1 MRSRR
6 EWREAFPRAR
16 LLWIP
21 LEESVRPCGPARMN
35 WGRGLILLSLKKV
48 ERARLFG
55 TVSSALWRYQ
65 DSSIIQNEHFDNIT
79 VVLFLSTMHWG
90 SSMFISLINICP
102 AFKSSF
108 TTSLW
113 PDYEARCSGVNP
125 NSLYFSGSAPLSR
138 STLTTCLWP
147 RFAAWYRGVDSTNPW
162 TQFTSNHPATEECHH
177 LLCIV
182 FYCHVPE
189 FVLIF
194 GYFLFKDTLSLFP
207 KWLRCDSFFPGFAH
221 LMTFLEWFI

>member
-1 MRSRR
+1 
-6 EWREAFPRAR
+6 
-16 LLWIP
+16 
-21 LEESVRPCGPARMN
+21 
-35 WGRGLILLSLKKV
+35 
-48 ERARLFG
+48 
-55 TVSSALWRYQ
+55 
-65 DSSIIQNEHFDNIT
+65 
-79 VVLFLSTMHWG
+79 
-90 SSMFISLINICP
+90 MFISLINICP

-221 LMTFLEWFI
+221 LMTFLEWFIVNWEEYNLKNMWHVHCEQFFKRTCSVYGYLSQARLG